1 MDDPGRRRCARFG
14 LSIGV
19 ALLVLGAG
27 GLESSAEEPCAAWPG
42 EPAPLPRSYDSDPV
56 LARWAELRAAEL
68 TRHAELTESTDR
80 PESHRLWRRVLC
92 LDPRSKLARQGLAR
106 SHPVRVHRPPIL
118 SAPPATPGETL
129 DPWHELGAALV
140 VTGGAP

>member
-1 MDDPGRRRCARFG
+1 MDHPGRRRCARFG

-27 GLESSAEEPCAAWPG
+27 GLESSAEEPCAPWPG
-42 EPAPLPRSYDSDPV
+42 EPAPLPRISDSDPV

-68 TRHAELTESTDR
+68 TRHAELAETTDR

-92 LDPRSKLARQGLAR
+92 LDPRSKPARSGLAR
-106 SHPVRVHRPPIL
+106 SHPVRVHRPAIL

-129 DPWHELGAALV
+129 DPWRTLGAPLV
-140 VTGGAP
+140 VTGEAP